1 MSKESGIPLEEIKVS
16 VMTLEKYSRGKLLF
30 FEMEKGVPLST
41 VQVTLST
48 QWR

>member
-1 MSKESGIPLEEIKVS
+1 MESGIPLEEIKVS
-16 VMTLEKYSRGKLLF
+16 VMTLEKYSRGELLF
-30 FEMEKGVPLST
+30 FEMEKGVPLSI